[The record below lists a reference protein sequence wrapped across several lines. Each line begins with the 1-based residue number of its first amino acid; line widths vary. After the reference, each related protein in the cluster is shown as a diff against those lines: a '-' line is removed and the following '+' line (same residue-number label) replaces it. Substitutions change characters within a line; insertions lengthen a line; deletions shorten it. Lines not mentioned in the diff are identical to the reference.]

1 MQELQIFNNP
11 DFGEIRTLTI
21 DDEAWFVGKDV
32 AMVLGYSNPRKAMI
46 DHVDEEDKTDG
57 VTIRDSIGREQNPIC
72 INESGLYS
80 LILTSKLESAKRFKR
95 WVTSEVLPAIRKTGK
110 YETKSGT
117 TDYKQTLAEAKLNN
131 SRSRV
136 ASLWLKIGQQV
147 KIAEYQQICASYAS
161 SVLAGQPVIPLP
173 PAEQRYYSARE
184 IGELLGVS
192 ANRIGKLAN
201 SNGLKSD
208 EYGKWYHDKSKYSA
222 KEVDTFRYND
232 KAVDKFKELIAKE

>member
-11 DFGEIRTLTI
+11 DFGEIRTLII
-21 DDEAWFVGKDV
+21 DDEPWFVGKDV
-32 AMVLGYSNPRKAMI
+32 ATVLGYSNPRKAMI
-46 DHVDEEDKTDG
+46 DHVDEEDKG
-57 VTIRDSIGREQNPIC
+57 VTKCDTLGGKQDLTI

-80 LILTSKLESAKRFKR
+80 LILSSKLESAKRFKR

-208 EYGKWYHDKSKYSA
+208 EYGKWYHDKSKYSV

>member
-21 DDEAWFVGKDV
+21 DDEPWFVGKDV
-32 AMVLGYSNPRKAMI
+32 ATVLGYSNPRKAMI
-46 DHVDEEDKTDG
+46 DHVDEEDKG
-57 VTIRDSIGREQNPIC
+57 VTKCDTLGGKQDLTI

-80 LILTSKLESAKRFKR
+80 LILSSKLESAKRFKR

-110 YETKSGT
+110 YETKSDT
-117 TDYKQTLAEAKLNN
+117 TNYKQTLAEAKLNN

>member
-21 DDEAWFVGKDV
+21 DDEPWFVGKDV
-32 AMVLGYSNPRKAMI
+32 AIALGYEKPTDAVRK
-46 DHVDEEDKTDG
+46 HVDGEDRGISKMETPSGKQDM
-57 VTIRDSIGREQNPIC
+57 TI

-80 LILTSKLESAKRFKR
+80 LILSSKLESAKRFKR
-95 WVTSEVLPAIRKTGK
+95 WVTAEVLPAIRKTGK

-117 TDYKQTLAEAKLNN
+117 TNYKQTLAEAKLNN